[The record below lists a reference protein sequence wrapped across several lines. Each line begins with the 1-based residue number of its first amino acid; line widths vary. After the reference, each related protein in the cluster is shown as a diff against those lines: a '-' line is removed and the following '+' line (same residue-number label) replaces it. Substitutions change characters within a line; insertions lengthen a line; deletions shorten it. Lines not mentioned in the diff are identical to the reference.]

1 MRKFAFGMVALAGV
15 AALAGSAE
23 ARERRFLFF
32 RYDDGRNYS
41 QPMNYQPAP
50 QQQQAQTPPAA
61 PPAQE
66 AVQTPVV
73 QAPAAQPAQ
82 APATQPA
89 QPMGVQQPMQQQ
101 YYNNNYNNNGYNNR
115 SNGGFFDGIMEFE
128 RRKNAWLFG
137 R

>member
-1 MRKFAFGMVALAGV
+1 MRKFTFGMLALAAV

-50 QQQQAQTPPAA
+50 QQQAQTPPAV

-66 AVQTPVV
+66 AVQAPA
-73 QAPAAQPAQ
+73 QPAAQPVVQ

-89 QPMGVQQPMQQQ
+89 QPLAVQQPMTQQPQQQQ
-101 YYNNNYNNNGYNNR
+101 YYYNNGNYNR
-115 SNGGFFDGIMEFE
+115 SNGGFFDGLMEFE

>member
-1 MRKFAFGMVALAGV
+1 MRKFAFGMLALSAV

-41 QPMNYQPAP
+41 QPANYQPVP

-66 AVQTPVV
+66 AVQ
-73 QAPAAQPAQ
+73 APAQPAAKPVVQ

-89 QPMGVQQPMQQQ
+89 QPLAVQPPMTQQPQQQQ
-101 YYNNNYNNNGYNNR
+101 YNNGNYNNNR
-115 SNGGFFDGIMEFE
+115 SNGGFFDGLMEFE